1 LDIKSVSDIPT
12 IQSCSFRD
20 IADLMSYIPYS
31 KNPLFVKGKY
41 GNYGILGISEILKLE
56 VPPGDAEGVAEK
68 R

>member
-1 LDIKSVSDIPT
+1 
-12 IQSCSFRD
+12 
-20 IADLMSYIPYS
+20 MSYIPYS

-41 GNYGILGISEILKLE
+41 GNYGILGISEILKSE